1 MLPRVL
7 ELNVLLFQNKVL
19 DFFLG
24 PQLLP
29 QLLGWALSRM
39 NYALREMFAERLGL
53 LADPALI
60 LLHLPLSGA
69 RNIPPLQRVHF
80 ILDRVYWLLPQLSV
94 ISMSDISTLLLP
106 PLQLLRAEL
115 LSPALAVLQMPMSP
129 TLLSEGM
136 LLERFPL
143 SRLQMTLTRI
153 QAQLF
158 LV

>member
-1 MLPRVL
+1 
-7 ELNVLLFQNKVL
+7 
-19 DFFLG
+19 
-24 PQLLP
+24 
-29 QLLGWALSRM
+29 M
-39 NYALREMFAERLGL
+39 NYALQETFVALLGL
-53 LADPALI
+53 PAVQELI
-60 LLHLPLSGA
+60 LSRLLLSEGQ
-69 RNIPPLQRVHF
+69 NILPLQRVHF